1 MKTGLFQMFC
11 ETPARAGRK
20 KSGQDDVLQD
30 DVLQEG
36 WLSDFAY
43 YENLCF
49 GNNY

>member
-11 ETPARAGRK
+11 ETPAHAGRK
-20 KSGQDDVLQD
+20 KSGQDDAV
-30 DVLQEG
+30 QEG